1 MKEHL
6 INKKKDNNLLSYIHK
21 IIFVA
26 LISIIIYN
34 FVFKYKKENYNFLNL
49 EEINIYI
56 NFCYYILCIIAETNK
71 KDIKKLYQKYFH
83 LCFSASTSFP
93 FLFFANYLVSS
104 NDNLNIDISLLNI
117 ALIIS
122 PFIFNIMETI
132 IIKRF
137 KPLYLNLFVLLF
149 LITVYFAIIH
159 FFGKMGMNIGDFP
172 AERLSEI
179 KFIIRLGV
187 FTIIGAFGGWWL
199 YKFLT
204 KPKIRKINLS
214 SSIGSSELSEE

>member
-6 INKKKDNNLLSYIHK
+6 INKKKDNKLLSYIHK
-21 IIFVA
+21 IIFGA

-34 FVFKYKKENYNFLNL
+34 FVFKYKKEKYNFLNL
-49 EEINIYI
+49 EEINIYV
-56 NFCYYILCIIAETNK
+56 NSVYYILCIIKEANK

-83 LCFSASTSFP
+83 FCFTISAAFP
-93 FLFFANYLVSS
+93 FLFFTNYLLSN

-122 PFIFNIMETI
+122 PFILNIMETI

-137 KPLYLNLFVLLF
+137 KPLYLNLFFLLI
-149 LITVYFAIIH
+149 LITCYYTLIH

-172 AERLSEI
+172 AERLAEI
-179 KFIIRLGV
+179 KFIIRIGI
-187 FTIIGAFGGWWL
+187 FTLIGAFGGWWF

-214 SSIGSSELSEE
+214 NSIGSSELSEE

>member
-6 INKKKDNNLLSYIHK
+6 INKKKDNKLLSYIHK
-21 IIFVA
+21 IIFGA

-34 FVFKYKKENYNFLNL
+34 FVFKYKKEKYNFLNL
-49 EEINIYI
+49 EEINIYV
-56 NFCYYILCIIAETNK
+56 NSVYYILCIIKEANK

-83 LCFSASTSFP
+83 FCFTISAAFP
-93 FLFFANYLVSS
+93 FLFFTNYLLSN

-122 PFIFNIMETI
+122 PFILNIMETI

-137 KPLYLNLFVLLF
+137 KPLYLNLFFLLF
-149 LITVYFAIIH
+149 LIACYYTLIH

-172 AERLSEI
+172 AERLAEI
-179 KFIIRLGV
+179 KFIIRIGI
-187 FTIIGAFGGWWL
+187 FTLIGAFGGWWF

>member
-6 INKKKDNNLLSYIHK
+6 INKKKDNKLLSYIHK
-21 IIFVA
+21 IIFGA

-34 FVFKYKKENYNFLNL
+34 FVFKYKKEKYNFLNL
-49 EEINIYI
+49 EEINIYV
-56 NFCYYILCIIAETNK
+56 NSVYYILCIIKEANK

-83 LCFSASTSFP
+83 FCFTISAAFP
-93 FLFFANYLVSS
+93 FLFFTNYLLSN

-122 PFIFNIMETI
+122 PFILNIMETI

-137 KPLYLNLFVLLF
+137 KPLYLNLFFLLF
-149 LITVYFAIIH
+149 LIACYYTLIH

-172 AERLSEI
+172 AERLAEI
-179 KFIIRLGV
+179 KFIIRIGI
-187 FTIIGAFGGWWL
+187 FTLIGASGGWWF

-214 SSIGSSELSEE
+214 NSIGSSELSEE

>member
-6 INKKKDNNLLSYIHK
+6 INKKKDNKLLSYIHK
-21 IIFVA
+21 IIFGA

-34 FVFKYKKENYNFLNL
+34 FVFKYKKEKYNFLNL
-49 EEINIYI
+49 EEINIYV
-56 NFCYYILCIIAETNK
+56 NSVYYILCIIKEANK

-83 LCFSASTSFP
+83 FCFTISAAFP
-93 FLFFANYLVSS
+93 FLFFTNYLLSN

-122 PFIFNIMETI
+122 PFILNIMETI

-137 KPLYLNLFVLLF
+137 KPLYLNLFFLLF
-149 LITVYFAIIH
+149 LIACYYTLIH

-172 AERLSEI
+172 AERLAEI
-179 KFIIRLGV
+179 KFIIRIGI
-187 FTIIGAFGGWWL
+187 FTLIGAFGGWWF

-214 SSIGSSELSEE
+214 NSIGSSELSEE

>member
-1 MKEHL
+1 M
-6 INKKKDNNLLSYIHK
+6 I
-21 IIFVA
+21 
-26 LISIIIYN
+26 
-34 FVFKYKKENYNFLNL
+34 
-49 EEINIYI
+49 
-56 NFCYYILCIIAETNK
+56 
-71 KDIKKLYQKYFH
+71 
-83 LCFSASTSFP
+83 
-93 FLFFANYLVSS
+93 
-104 NDNLNIDISLLNI
+104 NI
-117 ALIIS
+117 ALLIS
-122 PFIFNIMETI
+122 PFVLNIMETL

-137 KPLYLNLFVLLF
+137 KPLYLNLIILLGIIIAYYFV
-149 LITVYFAIIH
+149 IH